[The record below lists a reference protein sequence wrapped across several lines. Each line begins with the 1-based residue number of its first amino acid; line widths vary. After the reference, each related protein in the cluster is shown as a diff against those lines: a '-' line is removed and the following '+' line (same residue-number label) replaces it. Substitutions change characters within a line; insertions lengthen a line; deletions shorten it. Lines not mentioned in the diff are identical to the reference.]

1 MLVCVKEKRE
11 SMIIQLDGIKQGR
24 NIIVPRPIRTIR
36 NQNTRRR
43 KIDVQNLALNNSFP
57 FKEHP

>member
-36 NQNTRRR
+36 NQNTRKR
-43 KIDVQNLALNNSFP
+43 KIDVQNLA
-57 FKEHP
+57 E